1 MKVNLDWLS
10 DYVEIDRSPEE
21 IADDLTMAGLEV
33 EGISK
38 IDGDTVLELSVT
50 PNRPDLLC
58 HVGVARELA
67 VLYDKEL
74 KYPDTDVEESK
85 TQVEAMSSIDI
96 EDPDG
101 CPRYSGRVMTGVTIG
116 PAPEMIVK
124 RLESV
129 DVRSINNI
137 VDATNYVMMEMG
149 QPLHAFD
156 YNLLGENRIVVRR
169 ASVGETLRTLDGQ
182 ERKLE
187 SEDLLICDGLGPVAM
202 AGIMGGESSE
212 VRDDTVD
219 LLLESA
225 CFDPVTIRRG
235 AKRLGLSTE
244 ASYRFERGTD
254 PSGTVRAV
262 DRLAKLVKEW
272 AGGEIF
278 AGALDAHPRAEK
290 ERVVEFRTSRVE
302 EFLGIEIPEEE
313 MYSILTK
320 LGLTVRKGKSGIW
333 KVIPPGFRR
342 DISSEE
348 DLIEEITRIH
358 GYQEIPVTMPL
369 GRTIPV
375 KPEPEERVIQTA
387 KSAMEGMGYSE
398 SITYSFI
405 SRSELADLGLTG
417 GPEPLAL
424 LNPIS
429 DEMTVMR
436 TSLLPGLLRTVKL
449 NLSRRIDRVK
459 IYEVGRTFLPCTS
472 CEISEERIRIAAVMT
487 GERSD
492 KSWYRDME
500 KSDFFDIKGA
510 VLGLLGALG
519 VSEVSFMEEEMPY
532 LQPGQSAWVTI
543 GEKTVGPVG
552 TLHPALLEKYGMSE
566 WAGCFELELEIIK
579 DASLGKKSY
588 RPIPRYPGLLRDIA
602 LVVPSGV
609 SCLEVEETIQS
620 AAENLRSLSLFDLY
634 EGKGIPDGHRS
645 LAFSLVFQS
654 MERTLND
661 EEVDASLEKILR
673 DLDKKLEAKLR

>member
-1 MKVNLDWLS
+1 MKVNLSWLS

-21 IADDLTMAGLEV
+21 IAEDLTMAGLEV

-38 IDGDTVLELSVT
+38 FDGDTILELSVT

-58 HVGVARELA
+58 HVGVARELT

-85 TQVEAMSSIDI
+85 THVEAMSSVDI
-96 EDPDG
+96 EDPAG
-101 CPRYSGRVMTGVTIG
+101 CHRYSARVMTGVTIG
-116 PAPEMIVK
+116 PAPEEIVK

-137 VDATNYVMMEMG
+137 VDATNYVMMELG

-156 YNLLGENRIVVRR
+156 YNLLGENRIAVRL
-169 ASVGETLRTLDGQ
+169 ASAGETLRTLDGQ

-187 SEDLLICDGLGPVAM
+187 PEDLLICDGLGPVAM

-212 VRDDTVD
+212 VRDDTAD

-235 AKRLGLSTE
+235 AKRLGLSSE

-254 PSGTVRAV
+254 PTGTVRAV

-278 AGALDAHPRAEK
+278 AGALDTHPRVEE
-290 ERVVEFRTSRVE
+290 ERVVDFRTSRVG
-302 EFLGIEIPEEE
+302 EFLGIEISEED
-313 MYSILTK
+313 MHSILTK
-320 LGLTVRKGKSGIW
+320 LGLTVRKSKSGNW

-342 DISSEE
+342 DISREE
-348 DLIEEITRIH
+348 DLIEEIARIY

-375 KPEPEERVIQTA
+375 KPEPEERVILTA
-387 KSAMEGMGYSE
+387 KSAMEGMGFSE

-417 GPEPLAL
+417 GPEPVAL

-436 TSLLPGLLRTVKL
+436 TSLLPGLLRAVKL

-459 IYEVGRTFLPCTS
+459 MYEVGRSFLPRTS

-510 VLGLLGALG
+510 VQGLLGALG

-532 LQPGQSAWVTI
+532 LHPGQSAWVTI
-543 GEKTVGPVG
+543 GEKTAGPVG
-552 TLHPALLEKYGMSE
+552 TLHPSLLEKYGMGE
-566 WAGCFELELEIIK
+566 WAGCFELDLEIIK
-579 DASLGKKSY
+579 EASLEKRPYS
-588 RPIPRYPGLLRDIA
+588 PIPRYPGLLRDIA

-609 SCLEVEETIQS
+609 SCNQVEETIQD
-620 AAENLRSLSLFDLY
+620 AAENLRSVRLFDLY
-634 EGKGIPDGHRS
+634 EGKGIPDDHRG

-661 EEVDASLEKILR
+661 EEVDTGLKKILKA
-673 DLDKKLEAKLR
+673 LDNKLGAKLR